1 MNRSGA
7 FDRVALGATDVL
19 VSRLA
24 WGMWRFQGDDL
35 SQARALVDA
44 ALDAGINLFDTAD
57 IYGFNGRDGFG
68 DAETR
73 LGRLFAADP
82 GLRPEIVL
90 ASKGGVVPGVPYD
103 SSAGYL
109 VAACEASL
117 RRLGTDH
124 LDLFQVHRPDVL
136 THPAEVARALE
147 TLVASG
153 KVRAV
158 GVSNYTRPQVA
169 ALVAHLQ
176 IPLASIQPE
185 FSPLELEPLADG
197 TLDLA
202 MQQRVSVLAWSPLAG
217 GRLGDAG
224 DDERAQRVCAELDRQ
239 AQRWGVSRAAAT
251 YGWIMAHPA
260 GVIPIVG
267 SQQASRIREAAAAC
281 QVEWTRADWYRV
293 LVASRGVALP

>member
-7 FDRVALGATDVL
+7 FDRVALGATDVR

-24 WGMWRFQGDDL
+24 WGMWRFRGNDL
-35 SQARALVDA
+35 VHARALVDA
-44 ALDAGINLFDTAD
+44 AFDAGINLFDTAD

-68 DAETR
+68 DAEVL

-82 GLRPEIVL
+82 GLRRRMVL
-90 ASKGGVVPGVPYD
+90 ASKGGIVPGVPYD
-103 SSAGYL
+103 SSADYL

-117 RRLGTDH
+117 HRLGTDH

-136 THPAEVARALE
+136 THPAEVARALD
-147 TLVASG
+147 TLVTSG

-158 GVSNYTRPQVA
+158 GVSNYTPAQTA
-169 ALVAHLQ
+169 ALVANLHS
-176 IPLASIQPE
+176 PLASIQPE
-185 FSPLELEPLADG
+185 FSPLVLEPLADG

-202 MQQRVSVLAWSPLAG
+202 LQHRISVLAWSPLAG
-217 GRLGDAG
+217 GRLGAPG
-224 DDERAQRVCAELDRQ
+224 DDERAQRVCAELDGQ
-239 AQRWGVSRAAAT
+239 AQRFGVSRTAAT
-251 YGWIMAHPA
+251 YAWIMAHPA
-260 GVIPIVG
+260 GIVPIVG
-267 SQQASRIREAAAAC
+267 SQQASRISEAAAAY